1 MLKLFY
7 LRFHQFLKF
16 GGNIL
21 GSRSSFKNINAKD
34 FTFVENGKTYR
45 SIGGFDNVRILIKE
59 NGSIK
64 APEFSHTENRIYAI
78 IQNGALKHLAYYD
91 ENHKQ
96 AVSIDLLH
104 PHHGVQP
111 HKHLY
116 LERVFQLLQKKSV

>member
-1 MLKLFY
+1 M
-7 LRFHQFLKF
+7 
-16 GGNIL
+16 
-21 GSRSSFKNINAKD
+21 GSRSSFKNAGAGD
-34 FTFVENGKTYR
+34 FRFVENGKTYL
-45 SIGGFDNVRILIKE
+45 SIGGFDNVKILVKE
-59 NGSIK
+59 NGSVK

-104 PHHGVQP
+104 AHHGVQP

-116 LERVFQLLQKKSV
+116 LDHSDNGIAISAEEEELIRKIKRKFNLR